1 MPGVVFLFCQ
11 QKEQM
16 FLLHGRKEV
25 RHLGR
30 RKVANKKEIAAF
42 WTSMMQDE
50 TLSMTERFKAS
61 ELLAKYA
68 MEEKVSRETEPQSVD
83 LRWFKDE
90 AEAQK

>member
-1 MPGVVFLFCQ
+1 MPSVVFLFCQ

-16 FLLHGRKEV
+16 FLICGGKEV

-50 TLSMTERFKAS
+50 TLSITERFKAS

-68 MEEKVSRETEPQSVD
+68 MEEKVNRDTDPQSMD
-83 LRWFKDE
+83 LRWFKDD